1 LKGKTLKTTCNHFLF
16 LLEQKTTTLL
26 PLFNTFQ
33 FLNTMGAAAS
43 VQTELGK
50 PLDCSDLAT
59 KEEAVKEVVR
69 LRSLLLSTTKPE
81 PTEDIPVVTFSPEAF
96 RKAAA
101 AGNLLTVKAHVSAA
115 GKEDITLINQ
125 GNIDLETALH
135 LAAAAGH
142 SSVVNCLVQ
151 ASAQLDLKDDYG
163 FTPMRHI
170 AGAPASKLTEG
181 HVKCARI
188 LCQANADANV
198 VCDYGWTPLM
208 KCCEMG
214 HLELVKIFCLESN
227 VDINKTENGGE
238 SALDKATDKEHLD
251 IVEFLKSKGAK
262 ESASEE

>member
-1 LKGKTLKTTCNHFLF
+1 
-16 LLEQKTTTLL
+16 
-26 PLFNTFQ
+26 
-33 FLNTMGAAAS
+33 MGAAAS

-69 LRSLLLSTTKPE
+69 LRSLLLSATEPE
-81 PTEDIPVVTFSPEAF
+81 STEDIPVVTFSPEAF

-101 AGNLLTVKAHVSAA
+101 AGDLLTVKAHVLAA
-115 GKEDITLINQ
+115 AKEDTTLIDQ
-125 GNIDLETALH
+125 ANIDLETGLH
-135 LAAAAGH
+135 LACQAGN
-142 SSVVNCLVQ
+142 SDIVNCIIQ
-151 ASAQLDLKDDYG
+151 ASAKLDLKDDYG

-181 HVKCARI
+181 HVKCARM

-214 HLELVKIFCLESN
+214 HLKLVEIFCLESN
-227 VDINKTENGGE
+227 VDINMTENGGE
-238 SALDKATDKEHLD
+238 SALDKANDKEHLE
-251 IVEFLKSKGAK
+251 IVEFLKSKGAT
-262 ESASEE
+262 ESASAE